1 MNPAAYAE
9 KGTEHAH
16 QVALFMHVATLIPKY
31 PELKWM
37 YAIPNGGKRDPITAN
52 RLKSEGVKSGIS
64 DICLPFAKQ
73 GYHGFYIE
81 MKKPKGKESAE
92 QKEFGAFLTSQGY
105 LYTMCDSWD
114 KAKSAVEWYVGQ
126 QELELKQSSI

>member
-1 MNPAAYAE
+1 LDPAKYAE
-9 KGTEHAH
+9 AGTEHAH
-16 QVALFMHVATLIPKY
+16 QVSLFMWIATIIPTY
-31 PELKWM
+31 PEARWI

-64 DICLPFAKQ
+64 DICLPFSKQ
-73 GYHGFYIE
+73 GYHGFYLE
-81 MKKPKGKESAE
+81 MKKPKGKESPE

-114 KAKSAVEWYVGQ
+114 KARDAITWYLGQ
-126 QELELKQSSI
+126 QELELH

>member
-1 MNPAAYAE
+1 MDPAKYAE
-9 KGTEHAH
+9 AGTEHAH
-16 QVALFMHVATLIPKY
+16 QVAVFMWLATMIPRY
-31 PELKWM
+31 PEAKWI

-52 RLKSEGVKSGIS
+52 RLKSEGVKSGVS
-64 DICLPFAKQ
+64 DVCCPFARQ

-105 LYTMCDSWD
+105 LYTMCDSWG
-114 KAKSAVEWYVGQ
+114 KARDAITWYLTQ
-126 QELELKQSSI
+126 LELQA

>member
-1 MNPAAYAE
+1 MNPADYAAT
-9 KGTEHAH
+9 GTEHSH
-16 QVALFMHVATLIPKY
+16 QVALFMWLATIIPKH
-31 PELKWM
+31 PEARWI
-37 YAIPNGGKRDPITAN
+37 YAIPNGGKRDAITAN
-52 RLKSEGVKSGIS
+52 RLKSEGVKSGVS

-81 MKKPKGKESAE
+81 MKKPKGKESPE

-114 KAKSAVEWYVGQ
+114 KARDAITWYLTQG
-126 QELELKQSSI
+126 ELI

>member
-1 MNPAAYAE
+1 MNPADYAAT
-9 KGTEHAH
+9 GTEHAH
-16 QVALFMHVATLIPKY
+16 QVALFMWLATIIPKY
-31 PELKWM
+31 PEARWI
-37 YAIPNGGKRDPITAN
+37 YAIPNGGKRDAITAN
-52 RLKSEGVKSGIS
+52 RLKSEGVKSGVS

-81 MKKPKGKESAE
+81 MKKPKGKESPE

-114 KAKSAVEWYVGQ
+114 KARDAITWYLTQ
-126 QELELKQSSI
+126 WEIPA

>member
-1 MNPAAYAE
+1 
-9 KGTEHAH
+9 
-16 QVALFMHVATLIPKY
+16 
-31 PELKWM
+31 M

-81 MKKPKGKESAE
+81 MKKPKGKESTE
-92 QKEFGAFLTSQGY
+92 QKEFGAFLTEQGY

-126 QELELKQSSI
+126 RELGV